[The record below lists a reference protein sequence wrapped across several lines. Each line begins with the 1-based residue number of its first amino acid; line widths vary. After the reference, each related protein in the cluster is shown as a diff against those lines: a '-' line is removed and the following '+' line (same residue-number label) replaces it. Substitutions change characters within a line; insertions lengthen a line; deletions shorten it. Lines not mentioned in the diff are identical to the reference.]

1 MIICVNCTVGNVTYG
16 TYSLCSTGSLATSML
31 TLINDIT
38 ACYNSTLFP
47 VVCIISTPNRSRTM
61 ITHLNRSTG
70 CDLNITVRAVGIT
83 GVARLVARSLLLS
96 YEISS
101 SLMVVCVQFAISS
114 STYRARSLNLTSS
127 FATSMFCLIKFSAAS
142 TSMEMMCA
150 IGFPIIISVYVITGR
165 INCSTSCNLGVA
177 S

>member
-1 MIICVNCTVGNVTYG
+1 MIICISCTVCYVTYRA
-16 TYSLCSTGSLATSML
+16 YSLCSTGSLATSML
-31 TLINDIT
+31 ILVDDIT
-38 ACYNSTLFP
+38 TSNYSTFFP
-47 VVCIISTPNRSRTM
+47 VMCIIGAPNGSRTM
-61 ITHLNRSTG
+61 IAHLNRSTG
-70 CDLNITVRAVGIT
+70 CDLNITVRAIGIT
-83 GVARLVARSLLLS
+83 CVARLVARSLLLS

-165 INCSTSCNLGVA
+165 IY
-177 S
+177 